1 MVGQLLLL
9 HYSLEKTTSP
19 TSNEREEETARVHR
33 SGPAS
38 VVAASPC
45 LPSSHWEQ
53 QRRMDPPIK
62 WVQSV
67 GKDPQEAEGLLLV
80 LLRLL
85 VLRDVDESRHRI
97 SSWWGW
103 RQVFFLLNLPRRS
116 YASCFRQWNPRR
128 GCRLRRLRWRG
139 GKAMAFGENGDVQ
152 LLEISRGARRLSYMV
167 SSWFKVA
174 NLDGGSKNAGR
185 GLPKTKEKAGF
196 LGKGGEL
203 QGSRRLAVQE
213 EEKLCGSRS
222 WRSCGEELKEVIRDS
237 LYGRSLLL
245 NSSDDEK
252 ASSSRSLGFHQAS
265 GSNASRRYEEEVNR
279 RNPTTASG
287 KPVKMKAPSLI
298 ARLMGLERVP
308 AESIKRKQLV
318 RAPEARRSTPQKIER
333 SRRFDMDDEATSS
346 RRGGAKQE
354 ELGSCKTSGRRAAHE
369 SETKEVEILK
379 KPEARWSKKS
389 GTAAAS
395 ACDGRQKSGL
405 DRKQAQS
412 RREVKTAAAPPVVHV
427 HAKKTRTASTEP
439 RKQSIAFGRP
449 VSRSSTVPAS
459 AEKKITGSK
468 PAQKAAKFKP
478 STSPGKAKAAAAAK
492 LAGSE
497 AGNTARR
504 EDKEGYLEGFLLS
517 FLSHGYEL
525 SLAAGAP
532 PARHGQTEPEEVDE
546 DAKLYWDCAE
556 ESVAR
561 RSHHRDLC
569 GHPLLRACSRSSS
582 AADDAAVDE
591 LVGEISRGMR
601 RLAGYGE
608 ADEEVASTDGLYVR
622 LERDLGGRDGW
633 LNAMWDLGWRNG
645 ICVEEVGGVVGQ
657 VEERVMSALLDEAAM
672 ELKHC

>member
-1 MVGQLLLL
+1 
-9 HYSLEKTTSP
+9 
-19 TSNEREEETARVHR
+19 
-33 SGPAS
+33 
-38 VVAASPC
+38 
-45 LPSSHWEQ
+45 
-53 QRRMDPPIK
+53 
-62 WVQSV
+62 
-67 GKDPQEAEGLLLV
+67 
-80 LLRLL
+80 
-85 VLRDVDESRHRI
+85 
-97 SSWWGW
+97 
-103 RQVFFLLNLPRRS
+103 
-116 YASCFRQWNPRR
+116 
-128 GCRLRRLRWRG
+128 
-139 GKAMAFGENGDVQ
+139 MAFGENGDVQ

-468 PAQKAAKFKP
+468 PAQKAAKFKTTEQKDDEGIMNPSRKAEDASVINILPAAQPPKQRKLLHPRASINEKILCEIMPKP